1 MRYHVDPLM
10 GGRRWRQG
18 LRTVLDPQQFPNEN
32 TEFFLTGPAGRLECL
47 ADVAEPGSER
57 AATIVLCH
65 PHPLHGGTLRNKVVT
80 IMERA
85 MRELGLSTVRFNFR
99 GAGDS
104 EGEYDEGNGEVD
116 DLLAVVDWV
125 QRTRPDDDLWLG
137 GFSFG
142 AFVALK
148 AAQNLPVRQL
158 ITIAPPVERSGF
170 EELLPPNCPWLVVQG
185 DEDDVVSADAVEKW
199 AQGLDQSPDLV
210 IMEEAGHFFHRRL
223 MDLRGLLK
231 NHVQSSLP

>member
-1 MRYHVDPLM
+1 M

-99 GAGDS
+99 PAIAKGSTTRATAKSTTCWPWWTGSS
-104 EGEYDEGNGEVD
+104 E
-116 DLLAVVDWV
+116 
-125 QRTRPDDDLWLG
+125 P
-137 GFSFG
+137 
-142 AFVALK
+142 
-148 AAQNLPVRQL
+148 AQMM
-158 ITIAPPVERSGF
+158 ICG
-170 EELLPPNCPWLVVQG
+170 W
-185 DEDDVVSADAVEKW
+185 VVSPLAPSW
-199 AQGLDQSPDLV
+199 P
-210 IMEEAGHFFHRRL
+210 
-223 MDLRGLLK
+223 
-231 NHVQSSLP
+231 

>member
-1 MRYHVDPLM
+1 M
-10 GGRRWRQG
+10 
-18 LRTVLDPQQFPNEN
+18 LDPQQFPNEN

-99 GAGDS
+99 GVGDS